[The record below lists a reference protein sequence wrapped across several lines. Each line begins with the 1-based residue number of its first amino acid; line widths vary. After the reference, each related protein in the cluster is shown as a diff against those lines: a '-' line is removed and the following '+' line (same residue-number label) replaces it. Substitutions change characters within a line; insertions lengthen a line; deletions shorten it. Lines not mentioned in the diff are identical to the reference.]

1 MLHIENSYASGQKKR
16 PRGPRST
23 PAVELSKN
31 LVPLLQPPLIELK
44 THAVVYYLHYHLHPL
59 IDAPS
64 ITQGI
69 SDDFL
74 SIWQS
79 RAECPILDLA
89 VSSMALAVYSHTQQH
104 PPAQIEASMRYQQL
118 LPIIRK
124 TILSVDER
132 NIDDCL
138 LAIFFMSRYEQVVY
152 RPSRPNPKI
161 PFATMV
167 QGFSHHDGALAI
179 VKVWKTQLS
188 HCLPVT
194 DIIKHTRRAMVRS
207 ALLRNRGLPEWILDG
222 SRFGEQGLE
231 LEYDSI
237 MVRIVNVRQRLA
249 ALLKK
254 TDPFRVS
261 QELSATAEEIDQDA
275 RDIEKSLQD
284 WTSHFPSTWCYQ
296 RHTLPDP
303 HPWPKRDFYST
314 SVLSFPSPA
323 YAALWNR
330 YFAMTMLINSLR
342 LRALKIIHP
351 CSDDF
356 IDEQSLECL
365 SRIKSM
371 ADDLASSVPFCLQR
385 FKVIDNHNSSSHQ
398 DSIIPTTSEDIKP
411 YIAGIIIWP
420 LSVASSISGVDIKQ
434 RTWFRSEV
442 ARFGRMEGDKVLE
455 CAELDPWLEI

>member
-1 MLHIENSYASGQKKR
+1 MLHIENSYASGQRKR
-16 PRGPRST
+16 PRGPRSA

-31 LVPLLQPPLIELK
+31 LVPVPQPPLIELK

-64 ITQGI
+64 VTQGI

-104 PPAQIEASMRYQQL
+104 QPAQIEASMRYQQL

-138 LAIFFMSRYEQVVY
+138 LAIFFMSRYEQVVF
-152 RPSRPNPKI
+152 RPNRPDQKTS
-161 PFATMV
+161 FATMV

-179 VKVWKTQLS
+179 LKVWKTQLS
-188 HCLPVT
+188 HRLPVT
-194 DIIKHTRRAMVRS
+194 DVVKHTRRAMVRS

-222 SRFGEQGLE
+222 KHFGEQGLE

-237 MVRIVNVRQRLA
+237 MVRIVNVRQRVV

-254 TDPFRVS
+254 TGPFRIS

-275 RDIEKSLQD
+275 RDIEKALQD
-284 WTSHFPSTWCYQ
+284 WTSHFPSTWCYK
-296 RHTLPDP
+296 RHTLPGP
-303 HPWPKRDFYST
+303 HPWPMRDFYST

-342 LRALKIIHP
+342 LRALEIIRP
-351 CSDDF
+351 WLDDF
-356 IDEQSLECL
+356 ADGQRLECL
-365 SRIKSM
+365 SRIKAM
-371 ADDLASSVPFCLQR
+371 ANDLASSVPFCLQR
-385 FKVIDNHNSSSHQ
+385 FKVIDNNDSSSHQ
-398 DSIIPTTSEDIKP
+398 HSIILNTNEDIKP
-411 YIAGIIIWP
+411 YIAGMIIWP
-420 LSVASSISGVDIKQ
+420 LSVASSISGVDVEQ
-434 RTWFRSEV
+434 RAWFRSEV

-455 CAELDPWLEI
+455 CAELGQWLEI